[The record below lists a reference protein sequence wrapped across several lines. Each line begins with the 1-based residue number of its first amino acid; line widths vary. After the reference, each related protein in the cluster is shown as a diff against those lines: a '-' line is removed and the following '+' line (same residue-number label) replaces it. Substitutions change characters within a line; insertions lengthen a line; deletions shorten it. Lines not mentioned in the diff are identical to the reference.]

1 MSENKN
7 TAIPVNELEDLQEK
21 EFILHELQKSA
32 KIGWWKVNFNTHE
45 IICSDY
51 IMDILDLSKNTMTV
65 EEFLNIINVEH
76 RQRISSSFIHI
87 RTQNFYD
94 EIFPIQ
100 TKYGELWIHSKLGN
114 KIVRE
119 DNTVIAIGFSQI
131 LDEETNTSL
140 YKDKEDSRLKELLVR
155 QFALSQS
162 LSNFLKSADTQKVI
176 TDTLKD
182 LLRQFNGDR
191 TYIFQYDKTKG
202 TQSCIY
208 EATREEVSPEIDT
221 LQDMDINYNQWW
233 SKQMFNNVPI
243 IINNLDEMPPEAVN
257 DKQTLARQN
266 IASLMVFP
274 LLSAQGI
281 WGYMGIDIVNTPR
294 LWSMIDKEWF
304 SAISNIINICI
315 ELRAS
320 EKKAQQ
326 EREYFKSLYDH
337 MPIGYLRMQ
346 ILCDHSGKVTDYKY
360 LDANPAFYNI
370 TASPIGSYIGHT
382 AKDFNANKPEELEVL
397 QQVVSSGKVLET
409 NRLIANTGRQYHIL
423 IY

>member
-1 MSENKN
+1 M
-7 TAIPVNELEDLQEK
+7 
-21 EFILHELQKSA
+21 
-32 KIGWWKVNFNTHE
+32 
-45 IICSDY
+45 
-51 IMDILDLSKNTMTV
+51 
-65 EEFLNIINVEH
+65 
-76 RQRISSSFIHI
+76 
-87 RTQNFYD
+87 
-94 EIFPIQ
+94 
-100 TKYGELWIHSKLGN
+100 
-114 KIVRE
+114 
-119 DNTVIAIGFSQI
+119 
-131 LDEETNTSL
+131 
-140 YKDKEDSRLKELLVR
+140 
-155 QFALSQS
+155 
-162 LSNFLKSADTQKVI
+162 KSADTQKVI

-182 LLRQFNGDR
+182 LLQQFNGDR

-315 ELRAS
+315 ELRS
-320 EKKAQQ
+320 IREKSPTGKRVFQ
-326 EREYFKSLYDH
+326 E
-337 MPIGYLRMQ
+337 PLRPYADR
-346 ILCDHSGKVTDYKY
+346 LPT
-360 LDANPAFYNI
+360 DAN
-370 TASPIGSYIGHT
+370 
-382 AKDFNANKPEELEVL
+382 LM
-397 QQVVSSGKVLET
+397 
-409 NRLIANTGRQYHIL
+409 
-423 IY
+423 

>member
-1 MSENKN
+1 M
-7 TAIPVNELEDLQEK
+7 
-21 EFILHELQKSA
+21 
-32 KIGWWKVNFNTHE
+32 
-45 IICSDY
+45 
-51 IMDILDLSKNTMTV
+51 
-65 EEFLNIINVEH
+65 
-76 RQRISSSFIHI
+76 
-87 RTQNFYD
+87 
-94 EIFPIQ
+94 
-100 TKYGELWIHSKLGN
+100 
-114 KIVRE
+114 
-119 DNTVIAIGFSQI
+119 
-131 LDEETNTSL
+131 
-140 YKDKEDSRLKELLVR
+140 
-155 QFALSQS
+155 
-162 LSNFLKSADTQKVI
+162 KSADTQKVI

-182 LLRQFNGDR
+182 LLQQFNGDR

-337 MPIGYLRMQ
+337 MPI
-346 ILCDHSGKVTDYKY
+346 VTYGCKSY
-360 LDANPAFYNI
+360 VIIPA
-370 TASPIGSYIGHT
+370 
-382 AKDFNANKPEELEVL
+382 K
-397 QQVVSSGKVLET
+397 
-409 NRLIANTGRQYHIL
+409 
-423 IY
+423 

>member
-1 MSENKN
+1 
-7 TAIPVNELEDLQEK
+7 
-21 EFILHELQKSA
+21 
-32 KIGWWKVNFNTHE
+32 
-45 IICSDY
+45 
-51 IMDILDLSKNTMTV
+51 MTV

-119 DNTVIAIGFSQI
+119 DNTIIAIGFSQI

-140 YKDKEDSRLKELLVR
+140 YKNKEDSRLKELLVR

-162 LSNFLKSADTQKVI
+162 LSNFLKSADTPKVI

-182 LLRQFNGDR
+182 FLQQFNGDR
-191 TYIFQYDKTKG
+191 TYIFQYDKAKG

-208 EATREEVSPEIDT
+208 EATREGVSPEIDT

-243 IINNLDEMPPEAVN
+243 IINNLDEMPPEAIS

-294 LWSMIDKEWF
+294 LWSMIDKE
-304 SAISNIINICI
+304 
-315 ELRAS
+315 
-320 EKKAQQ
+320 
-326 EREYFKSLYDH
+326 
-337 MPIGYLRMQ
+337 
-346 ILCDHSGKVTDYKY
+346 
-360 LDANPAFYNI
+360 
-370 TASPIGSYIGHT
+370 
-382 AKDFNANKPEELEVL
+382 
-397 QQVVSSGKVLET
+397 
-409 NRLIANTGRQYHIL
+409 
-423 IY
+423 